1 MAAELFIEERHRLIM
16 EHLRRDGRVSVKT
29 LSDQLSVSA
38 VTIRNDLRVLEQ
50 NGQLKRTYG
59 GAVGVANEIVT
70 PDLSFEVRLR
80 SNHAEKDAIARS
92 AARRV
97 EDGCAVML
105 DASTTAYAMI
115 PYLKQRQR
123 LIVVTNGLMVAHS
136 LLDAPHITVL
146 LPSGRVRRDSISL
159 VGAPEKLPDVH
170 INIGFFGTRGITAS
184 AGITD
189 SDPDEAVMK
198 RAMIERCVQV
208 CVLAHHD
215 KLEKIAPFS
224 FASLDRVNTIITTR
238 QANPDAVASY
248 RTHGVE
254 VEQVSTVRGR

>member
-1 MAAELFIEERHRLIM
+1 MATELFIEERHRLIL

-29 LSDQLSVSA
+29 LSDVLAVSA

-50 NGQLKRTYG
+50 NGLLKRTYG
-59 GAVGVANEIVT
+59 GAGGVSNEIVT
-70 PDLSFEVRLR
+70 PVLSFEVRLR
-80 SNHAEKDAIARS
+80 SNHAEKDAIARA

-123 LIVVTNGLMVAHS
+123 LIVVTNGLMAAHS

-170 INIGFFGTRGITAS
+170 INIGFFGTRGVTAG

-198 RAMIERCVQV
+198 RAMIERCVKV

-215 KLEKIAPFS
+215 KLERVAPFS
-224 FASLDRVNTIITTR
+224 FAPLKRVDTIITTR
-238 QANPDAVASY
+238 QANPDAVESY
-248 RTHGVE
+248 KGYGVE
-254 VEQVSTVRGR
+254 VEQVTPLRGR